1 MESQQSFESNN
12 ETLRNEFQ
20 NYRKDRAM
28 EILAFTNRTAAL
40 QAELEEVEKQAMQLE
55 GLAEATR
62 MEESQQSLH
71 LGQIIMSVDNLF
83 QRCNVKRPA
92 IQHANELDEKDATVL
107 AIQNADSYVPKVR
120 YAIKQLDV
128 IKAYMKDLRD
138 IADTIKK
145 ERKTFK
151 TQAAVDYG
159 TKISEPE
166 FVVEKGEGANK

>member
-1 MESQQSFESNN
+1 M
-12 ETLRNEFQ
+12 LRSGVL
-20 NYRKDRAM
+20 
-28 EILAFTNRTAAL
+28 IL

-55 GLAEATR
+55 SLAEATR

-83 QRCNVKRPA
+83 QRCIVKRPT
-92 IQHANELDEKDATVL
+92 IQHANELDEKGGTVT

-145 ERKTFK
+145 ERKGVNK
-151 TQAAVDYG
+151 QAAVEY
-159 TKISEPE
+159 TNKIAEPE
-166 FVVEKGEGANK
+166 FVVEKGDSTRSPLTK